1 MEIRYDEQYE
11 EYVITKIFGQDITF
25 NQGGWGLSA
34 YPTDDPNQIEIDLS
48 LADGLVNIG
57 DGYILGMFDING
69 TDKIPLTLNENGT
82 VSIGDFKVMKYS
94 ADVQSTDDSK
104 THVATYTNVTAVKKG
119 DDNTGEGEGEGNEPG
134 TGEDEGEEEDNAVE
148 SVIVENKAVM
158 GIFDLLGRKL
168 DAITGPGLYIVN
180 GKKVVIK

>member
-1 MEIRYDEQYE
+1 
-11 EYVITKIFGQDITF
+11 
-25 NQGGWGLSA
+25 
-34 YPTDDPNQIEIDLS
+34 
-48 LADGLVNIG
+48 
-57 DGYILGMFDING
+57 MFDIND

-94 ADVQSTDDSK
+94 ADVQSTADSK

-134 TGEDEGEEEDNAVE
+134 TGEGEGEGEGNEPGEGEGEGEGNEPGTGEGEGEEEDNAVE
-148 SVIVENKAVM
+148 SVIVENKAVL